1 MYENNTEDAYKDF
14 SNNKE
19 IFYFSN
25 YSANSKYY
33 DNSNK
38 SVVGKMKDETA
49 GVVTEESVG
58 LELKIYLYLVDDNN
72 SEHKKAKAINK
83 CYCDNNL

>member
-33 DNSNK
+33 DNSKK

-72 SEHKKAKAINK
+72 SIKRQRP
-83 CYCDNNL
+83 